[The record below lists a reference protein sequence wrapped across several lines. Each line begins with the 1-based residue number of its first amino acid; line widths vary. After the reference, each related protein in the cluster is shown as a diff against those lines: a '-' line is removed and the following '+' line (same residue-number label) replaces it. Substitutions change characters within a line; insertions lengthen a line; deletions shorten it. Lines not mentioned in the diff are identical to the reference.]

1 MALESRMKPI
11 GDALIAWWA
20 PQVSSLSLVR
30 FDWSKQ
36 MNVQPAYPC
45 NPRTQCPRVA
55 LRMFVHEDTY
65 ADQLG
70 CSAYLFRYQVSL
82 WLQLQQTV
90 GDDHQELLVAA
101 LDTLKNPLLAVDYDL
116 SSLSVTGLVDL
127 RVDQDIPVNTVVYDE
142 LNHPLGDPSMRVSTG
157 ELNFTLIGRIRDS

>member
-11 GDALIAWWA
+11 GDALISWWS
-20 PQVSSLSLVR
+20 PQVSSLSLVS
-30 FDWSKQ
+30 FDWAKQ

-45 NPRTQCPRVA
+45 NPRTACPRA
-55 LRMFVHEDTY
+55 FLRMFTHEDTY

-90 GDDHQELLVAA
+90 TEDHQELLVTA

-116 SSLSVTGLVDL
+116 SGLSVTGLVDL
-127 RVDQDIPVNTVVYDE
+127 RVDQDIPVNTVVHDE
-142 LNHPLGDPSMRVSTG
+142 LNHSSGRPGLRVSSG
-157 ELNFTLIGRIRDS
+157 ELNFTLIGRIQDS